1 MGHPNEDL
9 VRRGYDAFSRGEM
22 DTFRELLHPDIVWH
36 APGRSRLAG
45 DHKGVDAVIGY
56 FGDTMKETGGTFT
69 VELRRVIADDTGA
82 VGVHGYR
89 AERNGRTI
97 RDDSTLVF
105 SITDGRV
112 TEVQQYV
119 FDLYAFDELLG

>member
-56 FGDTMKETGGTFT
+56 FAT
-69 VELRRVIADDTGA
+69 R
-82 VGVHGYR
+82 
-89 AERNGRTI
+89 
-97 RDDSTLVF
+97 
-105 SITDGRV
+105 
-112 TEVQQYV
+112 
-119 FDLYAFDELLG
+119 